1 MGDDAAMRED
11 KAMRADG
18 AVREDWARAVAA
30 RPFPRVVATDLDG
43 TLLNAAGAISPR
55 TAQVLESYV
64 AAGGLYVLVTARPP
78 RWLRGLA
85 RLRVPGG
92 VVLAC
97 NGAFVVDLAGG
108 VVRESHAFDPAEAA
122 ELVAALRAAFPQMR
136 LAVETSRRMVR
147 DTAFEADP
155 QYDPGTPTDALE
167 SWLAAGPDEPV
178 GKVLGRGPGI
188 DANSLYEVAAG
199 VVGTRAHLAYSGA
212 VGLLELT
219 PPHVNKA
226 EALERWCDER
236 AVAAQDVWA
245 FGDMPNDLPMFSW
258 AGTSYAVANAHPDV
272 LAAADAVAPHHD
284 DDGVAAVVAPAI
296 ERWRSRGEAVD
307 G

>member
-1 MGDDAAMRED
+1 MD
-11 KAMRADG
+11 
-18 AVREDWARAVAA
+18 EDWARTVAS
-30 RPFPRVVATDLDG
+30 RPFPKVVATDLDG
-43 TLLNAAGAISPR
+43 TLLNAVGSISPR
-55 TAQVLESYV
+55 TTQVLESYV

-85 RLRVPGG
+85 QLRVPGG

-97 NGAFVVDLAGG
+97 NGAFVVDLAAGA
-108 VVRESHAFDPAEAA
+108 VLESHAFDPVQA
-122 ELVAALRAAFPQMR
+122 AALVGALREAFPRMHI
-136 LAVETSRRMVR
+136 AVETSRRMVR
-147 DTAFEADP
+147 DASFQADP
-155 QYDPGTPTDALE
+155 QYDPGTPTDSLE
-167 SWLAAGPDEPV
+167 EWLAAGPDEPV

-188 DANSLYEVAAG
+188 DAESLYEVAAD
-199 VVGTRAHLAYSGA
+199 VVGSSAHLAYSGA

-226 EALERWCDER
+226 EALQRWCDER

-258 AGTSYAVANAHPDV
+258 AGTAYAVANAHPDV

-284 DDGVAAVVAPAI
+284 QDGVAAVVAAAV
-296 ERWRSRGEAVD
+296 ERWLSRED
-307 G
+307 GVER